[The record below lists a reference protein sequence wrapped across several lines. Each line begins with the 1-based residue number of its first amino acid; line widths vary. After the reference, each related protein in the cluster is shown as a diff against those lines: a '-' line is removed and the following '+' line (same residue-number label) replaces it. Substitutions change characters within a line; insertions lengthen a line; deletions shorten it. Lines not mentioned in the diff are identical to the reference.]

1 MENAGVLNL
10 QSIYK
15 VFAYLAGDLPVM
27 PLSVSL
33 LLALLRLISILLV
46 TPAAPGSDPSFAS
59 HSRQIIQ
66 LLQVSISGFV
76 GWKQQQQL
84 SSSLRAL

>member
-1 MENAGVLNL
+1 MENPGVLNL
-10 QSIYK
+10 QNIYK
-15 VFAYLAGDLPVM
+15 VFAYLAGDVPVM

-33 LLALLRLISILLV
+33 LLAALMLISVLLV

-59 HSRQIIQ
+59 HSRQIVQ
-66 LLQVSISGFV
+66 LLQVSISCFV
-76 GWKQQQQL
+76 GWKQQQL